1 MRYNEAG
8 ESSQELATED
18 LRRELIEDCLKNSPD
33 FAWRW
38 RVIKS
43 ANRKIP
49 GLLRSTDPKEVKKG
63 KSLQRRINHLEE
75 WCEEYLEVDAEEA
88 TDRASLAK
96 DPYAYYGVRRSDFG

>member
-8 ESSQELATED
+8 ESNEELAAED
-18 LRRELIEDCLKNSPD
+18 MRKDMIKDCIDNNPD

-49 GLLRSTDPKEVKKG
+49 YLLRSADPTEVKKG
-63 KSLQRRINHLEE
+63 KSLQRRINHLET
-75 WCEEYLEVDAEEA
+75 WCEEYLEIEQVELADA
-88 TDRASLAK
+88 ASLAK
-96 DPYAYYGVRRSDFG
+96 DPYAYYGVRRSDF